1 MRHTVII
8 CTDTTT
14 GDALAYYL
22 ESRRLWEHRERRR
35 QQRRWYFIKQRLNGI
50 FLIVLTMILIK
61 LLDGDATIALIT
73 VPLGLYLAFTK
84 KMCIVNEFYWQTK
97 ERRHNGDIEGSRNN
111 GIL

>member
-61 LLDGDATIALIT
+61 LLDGNATIALIT

-97 ERRHNGDIEGSRNN
+97 ERWHNGDN
-111 GIL
+111 

>member
-84 KMCIVNEFYWQTK
+84 KMCIANEFYWQTK
-97 ERRHNGDIEGSRNN
+97 ERRHNGDI
-111 GIL
+111 

>member
-14 GDALAYYL
+14 GDTLAYYL
-22 ESRRLWEHRERRR
+22 ESHRLWEHRERRR

-61 LLDGDATIALIT
+61 LLDGNATIALIT

-97 ERRHNGDIEGSRNN
+97 ERRHNGDI
-111 GIL
+111 

>member
-14 GDALAYYL
+14 RDALAYYL

-61 LLDGDATIALIT
+61 LLDGNATIALIT

-97 ERRHNGDIEGSRNN
+97 ERRHNGDI
-111 GIL
+111 

>member
-14 GDALAYYL
+14 GDALTHYL
-22 ESRRLWEHRERRR
+22 ESCRRWERQEHRR
-35 QQRRWYFIKQRLNGI
+35 QQRRWYFIKQRLSGI
-50 FLIVLTMILIK
+50 FFIVLTMILIK

-84 KMCIVNEFYWQTK
+84 EMCIVNGFYWQMK
-97 ERRHNGDIEGSRNN
+97 ERRQ
-111 GIL
+111 

>member
-61 LLDGDATIALIT
+61 LLDGNATIALIT

-97 ERRHNGDIEGSRNN
+97 ERRHNGDI
-111 GIL
+111 

>member
-22 ESRRLWEHRERRR
+22 ESRRRWERRERRR
-35 QQRRWYFIKQRLNGI
+35 RQRRWYFIKQRLSGI

-61 LLDGDATIALIT
+61 MLDGDATIALIT

-84 KMCIVNEFYWQTK
+84 EMCIVNDFYWKVRSAENEGRTD
-97 ERRHNGDIEGSRNN
+97 RR
-111 GIL
+111 

>member
-61 LLDGDATIALIT
+61 LLDGNATIALIT

-97 ERRHNGDIEGSRNN
+97 ERRHNGQMRF
-111 GIL
+111 

>member
-84 KMCIVNEFYWQTK
+84 KMCIVNEFYWQMK
-97 ERRHNGDIEGSRNN
+97 ERRR
-111 GIL
+111 

>member
-14 GDALAYYL
+14 VDALAYYL
-22 ESRRLWEHRERRR
+22 ERRR
-35 QQRRWYFIKQRLNGI
+35 QQRRWYFIKQRLSGI

-84 KMCIVNEFYWQTK
+84 EMCIVNEFYWQTK
-97 ERRHNGDIEGSRNN
+97 ERRHNGDI
-111 GIL
+111 

>member
-14 GDALAYYL
+14 GDALACYL

-97 ERRHNGDIEGSRNN
+97 ERRHNGDI
-111 GIL
+111 

>member
-14 GDALAYYL
+14 GDALTYYL
-22 ESRRLWEHRERRR
+22 ENRRRWERREHRR
-35 QQRRWYFIKQRLNGI
+35 QQRRWYFIKQRLSGI
-50 FLIVLTMILIK
+50 FFIVLTMILIK

-84 KMCIVNEFYWQTK
+84 EMCIVNEFYWQTK
-97 ERRHNGDIEGSRNN
+97 ERAKHGRKDHTAY
-111 GIL
+111 

>member
-35 QQRRWYFIKQRLNGI
+35 QQHRWYFIKQRLNGI

-73 VPLGLYLAFTK
+73 VPMGLYLAFTK

-97 ERRHNGDIEGSRNN
+97 ERRHNGDI
-111 GIL
+111 